1 MSMAQVGK
9 DGRPAGVAKGRV
21 VTGFGGCRGG
31 SPSRVWILRS
41 RLVLALSACTL
52 LGVVA
57 FVVVR
62 MTLADDAM
70 LIERASPATT
80 ASSPGETTPVTD
92 GTTGTQAELTGSA
105 GASSD
110 SSVARTESLPSCVV
124 HVDGAVASPGVYA
137 LTMAGPRVNDA
148 VAAAGGLVPEADTA
162 SVNLAA
168 AVQDGDKVYVPRE
181 GENSA
186 AAGAASSG
194 GSSGSEGGTALTGAS
209 GSASSALVNINKASA
224 EELDALPGVGPSTA
238 QAIVDDRTQ
247 NGPYVSIEDLMRV
260 SGIGEKKFEKLKGC
274 ICV

>member
-1 MSMAQVGK
+1 MAQVGK
-9 DGRPAGVAKGRV
+9 DGRPEGVAKGRV
-21 VTGFGGCRGG
+21 GTGFGGCRGG
-31 SPSRVWILRS
+31 SPSRAWILRS
-41 RLVLALSACTL
+41 RLVLALSACAL

-62 MTLADDAM
+62 MTLADDAT

-80 ASSPGETTPVTD
+80 VSSLGETTPMTD
-92 GTTGTQAELTGSA
+92 GATNTQAELTGSA

-110 SSVARTESLPSCVV
+110 SAVVRTESWPSCVV

-137 LTMAGPRVNDA
+137 LTLADPRVNDA

-186 AAGAASSG
+186 GAGAVSSG
-194 GSSGSEGGTALTGAS
+194 GSSGSEGGTAVTGAS
-209 GSASSALVNINKASA
+209 GSASSSLVNINKASA

-247 NGPYVSIEDLMRV
+247 NGPFASIEDLMRV
-260 SGIGEKKFEKLKGC
+260 SGIGEKKFERLKGR

>member
-1 MSMAQVGK
+1 MAQVGK
-9 DGRPAGVAKGRV
+9 DGRPEGVAKGRV
-21 VTGFGGCRGG
+21 GTGFGGCRGG
-31 SPSRVWILRS
+31 SPSRAWILRS
-41 RLVLALSACTL
+41 RLVLALSACAL
-52 LGVVA
+52 LGVAA

-62 MTLADDAM
+62 MTMADDAT

-80 ASSPGETTPVTD
+80 VSSLGETTPMTD
-92 GTTGTQAELTGSA
+92 GTTNTQAELTGSA

-110 SSVARTESLPSCVV
+110 SAVARTDSRPSCVV

-137 LTMAGPRVNDA
+137 LTLADPRVNDA

-181 GENSA
+181 GDNSA
-186 AAGAASSG
+186 GAGAVSSG
-194 GSSGSEGGTALTGAS
+194 GSSGSEGGTAVTGAS
-209 GSASSALVNINKASA
+209 GSALSSLVNINKASA

-247 NGPYVSIEDLMRV
+247 NGPFASIEDLMRV
-260 SGIGEKKFEKLKGC
+260 SGIGEKKFERLKGR